1 MAIGNLQVINIGLPN
16 ESTGSD
22 SLYTAFTKTNVNFST
37 LFGNASPF
45 NTFTAG
51 NGVSVNADSNTGIV
65 SITNTGVTA
74 ITAGTGVY
82 INQSN
87 GNVTISA
94 TGGNGNGGGTLSSV
108 GLTPASNTRLT
119 VTGSPL
125 VTNGNI
131 SIDLATS
138 GVTAGTY
145 SNPNVT
151 IDAFGRVTSAS
162 NGATSGTVTSVGVT
176 PGAGIQV
183 NGGPITTSGNIT
195 ITNTGVTRINAG
207 SGISVSSGNGNVTIS
222 TTSLGGT
229 VTSVGLSSNNLTIT
243 GSPIVAAG
251 TININIPST
260 ITLTGNITGGNL
272 LSNGRMILNGKEDLA
287 PSTAANLLVTASY
300 FTTSGSETCTLAA
313 GTEGQIKTF
322 MMKGYGGA
330 MVITVTNPAWA
341 GGGTMSFTAVGQGC
355 MLQYVDSKWFC
366 IGNNGV
372 TFA

>member
-176 PGAGIQV
+176 PGAGVQV

-330 MVITVTNPAWA
+330 MVITVTNPAWG
-341 GGGTMSFTAVGQGC
+341 GGGTMSFTAAGQGC